1 METNNNA
8 QGKGAF
14 SQLNKNKMQHN
25 DPNNPYA
32 GSIAPP
38 PVETNQQEQTHGQ
51 AHQQPQVQEQQQPQ
65 PQVQSVQQSAQA
77 SSVQQKNATYFF
89 AGNEQD
95 GFIELDLVSQR
106 YKGEE
111 SRYLSVF
118 LNGFSFNEQN
128 ETVNTTTA
136 INIKTEEDFNNF
148 KEFVSNLN
156 WND

>member
-51 AHQQPQVQEQQQPQ
+51 AHQQPQVQEQVLFNRRMPHIFLLVMSKMGLLSLTLCHKDIKVKKVGIF
-65 PQVQSVQQSAQA
+65 P
-77 SSVQQKNATYFF
+77 FF
-89 AGNEQD
+89 
-95 GFIELDLVSQR
+95 
-106 YKGEE
+106 
-111 SRYLSVF
+111 
-118 LNGFSFNEQN
+118 
-128 ETVNTTTA
+128 
-136 INIKTEEDFNNF
+136 
-148 KEFVSNLN
+148 
-156 WND
+156 